1 MSDTCAFSSEKYDI
15 ASILTI
21 PTRELEPFGLSGLP
35 LLMSSSSTVEPSRC
49 ATSHLAKPW
58 TWVPY
63 LRQRRSKASR
73 QHWRVF
79 SLKEIKTEEHCDPI
93 GIRSGSVVQPL
104 LLRSRTHCKRRRV
117 IHPCSRT
124 PPSYPRVLKTY
135 RMQFTVSMHSTLSK
149 NMAFI
154 LLPTPSPRP

>member
-93 GIRSGSVVQPL
+93 GIRSGSVVQVGVWKLGRELMLTFPL
-104 LLRSRTHCKRRRV
+104 
-117 IHPCSRT
+117 IHPAMVA
-124 PPSYPRVLKTY
+124 PSASVTHAL
-135 RMQFTVSMHSTLSK
+135 QASTRHTSLFSHTAILS
-149 NMAFI
+149 AC
-154 LLPTPSPRP
+154 P